1 MEVSKSDA
9 FALIQRLLDKHYE
22 ETENT
27 IRQFKWLTKIPQQ
40 GEEYTKNINVW
51 ELQDKTIKE
60 LEQEKQAINKLI
72 QKLFK

>member
-22 ETENT
+22 ETKNT

-72 QKLFK
+72 QKHF